1 MGPSML
7 DVRKERQ
14 KYKRERSTWVQEE
27 PRHPWEGEDKPAEA
41 SGGWTW
47 AGPVGLSLQSQGSLS
62 RQWEGWRV
70 PGGSLWQLW
79 GSWAEEGGCDRD
91 VGQSDVKKTHLEV
104 HR

>member
-1 MGPSML
+1 MGT
-7 DVRKERQ
+7 
-14 KYKRERSTWVQEE
+14 REAEA
-27 PRHPWEGEDKPAEA
+27 PLEGEDRPTEA
-41 SGGWTW
+41 SGGRTW

-70 PGGSLWQLW
+70 LGRSLWQLW

-91 VGQSDVKKTHLEV
+91 VGRSDVKKTHLEV